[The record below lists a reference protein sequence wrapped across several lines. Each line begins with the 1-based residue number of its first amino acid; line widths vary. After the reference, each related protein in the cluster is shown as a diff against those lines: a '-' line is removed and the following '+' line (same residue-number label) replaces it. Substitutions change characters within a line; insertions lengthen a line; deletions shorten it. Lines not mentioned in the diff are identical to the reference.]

1 MAIIKSTDL
10 DFDTIKRSLK
20 DYFKQQSEFSDYNF
34 EASGL
39 SNILDVLAYNT
50 HINGL
55 TANLAVNES
64 FLNSAQLR
72 SSVVSHAEN
81 LGYYPRSK
89 IGSTATVNIT
99 AETSD
104 TTTSTATLPANSSF
118 TTSVDDVSYTF
129 LTTEDHIATNDG
141 SGNFAFKTTANS
153 ADLVIKEGSIKTKT
167 FIVGDVDDEQIYVIP
182 DDSLDTTTISVKV
195 FDTTSSSTFSSYTD
209 IKNAVRVDTT
219 SRVFIVR
226 ETPNGFYEL
235 TFGEGNVLGRAPI
248 AGNKIEV
255 TYFQVQGSLANN
267 ASSFT
272 PSGTVTI
279 GSTSHTPTV
288 TTVSNSGGGAEK
300 ESITSI
306 KLNAPAA
313 FSSQQRM
320 VTAEDYKAIINKNYS
335 AVLDDVIAWG
345 GNDNVPADFGAVYV
359 SLRFKDSVTDTV
371 KTNTKNAIKTALS
384 ANLAIMS
391 IETEFSDPIDTF
403 VEVTTTFN
411 FDPDLTG
418 DTAETTQTNVQNQIK
433 SFFDNNLNG
442 FGKVFRRSVLT
453 ATIDDLSVAILNT
466 SMSLKVQQRLSPTV
480 GTATDYTINFPVK
493 LANPD
498 AEEHIISSS
507 IFTFQSQSCTLKNK
521 LSSNT
526 IQIVNS
532 TGTVLNDNIGSYNAA
547 SGSISLVQFNP
558 SSIEGSAIKIT
569 STPIDQST
577 IIPLRQHIL
586 KFDEDLS
593 VANAVLDFQ
602 NTPIVIK

>member
-288 TTVSNSGGGAEK
+288 TTV
-300 ESITSI
+300 
-306 KLNAPAA
+306 
-313 FSSQQRM
+313 
-320 VTAEDYKAIINKNYS
+320 
-335 AVLDDVIAWG
+335 
-345 GNDNVPADFGAVYV
+345 
-359 SLRFKDSVTDTV
+359 
-371 KTNTKNAIKTALS
+371 
-384 ANLAIMS
+384 
-391 IETEFSDPIDTF
+391 
-403 VEVTTTFN
+403 
-411 FDPDLTG
+411 
-418 DTAETTQTNVQNQIK
+418 
-433 SFFDNNLNG
+433 
-442 FGKVFRRSVLT
+442 
-453 ATIDDLSVAILNT
+453 
-466 SMSLKVQQRLSPTV
+466 
-480 GTATDYTINFPVK
+480 
-493 LANPD
+493 
-498 AEEHIISSS
+498 
-507 IFTFQSQSCTLKNK
+507 
-521 LSSNT
+521 
-526 IQIVNS
+526 
-532 TGTVLNDNIGSYNAA
+532 
-547 SGSISLVQFNP
+547 
-558 SSIEGSAIKIT
+558 
-569 STPIDQST
+569 
-577 IIPLRQHIL
+577 
-586 KFDEDLS
+586 
-593 VANAVLDFQ
+593 
-602 NTPIVIK
+602 